1 MVFDTLFIY
10 TITTIIYIGI
20 LFFFFWRRNKK
31 QEDQLNSFL
40 KEAKEKLELHKKEA
54 KVQASGKV
62 AKAFELIKRLQG
74 VAEDLEGQ
82 VQTEYEKVLEEAA
95 NQKKDIIAEAR
106 RQSKEILE
114 GADGELAQYKEER
127 KREIEKNLVKLVMSV
142 TEKVVGRSLTR
153 EDQVDLIR
161 DAVEEVKKEKGH
173 L

>member
-1 MVFDTLFIY
+1 MVDTLFIY
-10 TITTIIYIGI
+10 TATVIVYIGI
-20 LFFFFWRRNKK
+20 MFLFFWRKNKR
-31 QEDQLNSFL
+31 QEEQLNNFL
-40 KEAKEKLELHKKEA
+40 KEAKEKLEMHKKEA
-54 KVQASGKV
+54 KIQASGKV

-82 VQTEYEKVLEEAA
+82 VQNEYEKILEEGQ

-106 RQSKEILE
+106 RQAKEILE

-142 TEKVVGRSLTR
+142 TEKVVGRGLTR
-153 EDQVDLIR
+153 EDQIDLIR
-161 DAVEEVKKEKGH
+161 EAVEEVKKEKGH

>member
-10 TITTIIYIGI
+10 TVTTIVYIGL
-20 LFFFFWRRNKK
+20 LFYFFWRRNRK
-31 QEDQLNSFL
+31 QEEQLNAFL
-40 KEAKEKLELHKKEA
+40 KEAKEKLELHRKEA

-82 VQTEYEKVLEEAA
+82 VQTEYEKVLEEAQV
-95 NQKKDIIAEAR
+95 QKKDIIAEAR
-106 RQSKEILE
+106 RQAKDILE
-114 GADGELAQYKEER
+114 GADGELVQYKEER

-142 TEKVVGRSLTR
+142 TEKVVGRGLTR
-153 EDQVDLIR
+153 EDQIDLIR
-161 DAVEEVKKEKGH
+161 EAVEEVKKEKGY